1 MFEYPELFKEADTLS
16 RKFQKYYY
24 TRLGVELV
32 LTTIAAILGFVAE
45 YSPFCSTL
53 QLGALI
59 ALVLVLVTRFVVDFD
74 QDWYKFRSLA
84 ESIKT
89 LSWKYVMKSEPFTLE
104 DSDSMFRDRVWKM
117 LQEDKSCIKQYGSRF
132 AQVSYIS
139 ESMITARKQK
149 DSDRIEL
156 YKTYRI
162 QDQRD
167 WYCSKSEKAK
177 RAGKISSTIIFIV
190 ILIAVAFC
198 FIKLFFHVGNPLPI
212 DGLVVIAASLIAWSE
227 SKRYSSLANTYS
239 FTASEINYLSESFE
253 DDIERAGLSTAVA
266 DAENAFSREHSQW
279 LSRKDS

>member
-177 RAGKISSTIIFIV
+177 RAGKISSTIIFIIITLNYWRV
-190 ILIAVAFC
+190 
-198 FIKLFFHVGNPLPI
+198 
-212 DGLVVIAASLIAWSE
+212 LVL
-227 SKRYSSLANTYS
+227 
-239 FTASEINYLSESFE
+239 
-253 DDIERAGLSTAVA
+253 
-266 DAENAFSREHSQW
+266 
-279 LSRKDS
+279 